1 MKCQIEAHEGALLLK
16 VSGPIEIGRG
26 DVKLREIL
34 QDIKQRGERRVI
46 LDLAGVTHM
55 DSSGMG
61 ELIANYTDL
70 TRSGITM
77 ALTRVNTRIY
87 DLMQIT
93 HLVTVFPVYDSN
105 EDAMQ
110 SLMRA
115 A

>member
-1 MKCQIEAHEGALLLK
+1 MRYEIEAHEGATLL
-16 VSGPIEIGRG
+16 VIRGPIEIGSG

-34 QDIKQRGERRVI
+34 QEIKQSGETSVI
-46 LDLAGVTHM
+46 LDLARVTHI

-70 TRSGITM
+70 TRAGI
-77 ALTRVNTRIY
+77 RVVLSRLNTRIY

-93 HLVTVFPVYDSN
+93 HLVTVFPIYDSN

-110 SLMRA
+110 HLARA

>member
-1 MKCQIEAHEGALLLK
+1 MRYELEAYESATLLRIR
-16 VSGPIEIGRG
+16 GPIEIGVG
-26 DVKLREIL
+26 DVMLREVL
-34 QDIKQRGERRVI
+34 QSIKQSGERCVI
-46 LDLAGVTHM
+46 LDLARVTHI

-70 TRSGITM
+70 TNAGIKVV
-77 ALTRVNTRIY
+77 LSRLNTRIY

-93 HLVTVFPVYDSN
+93 HLVTVFPIYDSN

-110 SLMRA
+110 HLGRA